1 VFEAAKFCYNYY
13 NVQATLDKI
22 QAKVEAEYRRIDPVV
37 RKAIIDFFKMLKKEF
52 ETYKKQA
59 EELMAI
65 YQKQGLKDFE
75 TYKKFAIKN
84 LNKNFANA
92 KVQAAKMAKQTGHM
106 VLRGVHSGIVAIDS
120 IDTKKMSRQARD
132 IASSM
137 SKYVD
142 LDTKNMKL
150 TINIPH
156 NGAFQPTFT
165 ASMKNLKRQAK
176 TMNIRVR
183 RAAKQVSKEMNK
195 QAVRVQ
201 KVVEEVKRKAMQSK
215 YVKNAQKTMK
225 TVQTQATELQTKIT
239 EKTVSLYEKLMQET
253 TEIRRDMMMVLKADT
268 QLIKHIYNELKQLSA
283 IYMKKAVAKY
293 NTYKLKGMV
302 AYKKALK
309 QVQNYVAEA
318 KKLCKKG
325 TKLAMTVY
333 QNPKPYYKQAL
344 KMAQKCMNNAEKMA
358 NVAYKQGSKY
368 AIAAYENPTQTYN
381 KIVAMINK
389 YIQTLRTRIAAA
401 YKESVPVARM
411 MAKKY
416 YRELKQELK
425 DLQKMVK
432 PYEKL
437 AMRIKNGEPVS
448 KVLRPYIAL
457 ANRKYN
463 KFVMKSEKTAQQ
475 IKRSVCAYDRI
486 FCTRV
491 MNSINVNKMIFDKY
505 ASKIVDTLMY
515 GKVMSDR
522 SMRRTRI
529 MLSNIGSKTS
539 SLAAPTYTAVGMVFG
554 KSHVITFDQKY
565 YDFIDYKAP
574 DCTYVLARDFTDG
587 KFTIMS
593 QKNKIIV
600 KTPGM
605 TIKINSDGRTKT
617 TIGSDTTSSLPVK
630 SESGVCKRYGD
641 FIKCYFMQQKFKVTV
656 DLKHFAAVIGLSGWH
671 HGKSQ
676 GLLGTNNRES
686 YDEWKMPNGKVTSDI
701 YKLANAYEVTQK
713 RKCIAKPAKVSA
725 PACNK
730 RPSARCEELFKSAS
744 SPYARLFSK
753 INPEAFLKACQADSS
768 DCENSFAAE
777 TSHCNATA
785 AFVMYARAQ
794 WAYAAMPSDCN
805 TYQGHQVGSSWTQKP
820 LKRAVD
826 VVVLVSERTTV
837 GPVRNLFAKTVSN
850 INLRLAR
857 TGYKNVRF
865 ALIGFGGHEEHEKA
879 HIHPLN
885 GKIFAKMPALAKEIK
900 TMPYSG
906 KGQDTNDAYH
916 AILKASALKFRPGA
930 SRVFIMYNTVPH
942 VSHEHGPTYDEAM
955 HSLVNEANATLF
967 VLDKLV
973 FKNLKKHTIIGQSN
987 GKMYTSESTILPL
1000 PEVELPASEF
1010 KQMVK
1015 ATNGGLFSNKIRKSK
1030 VQRFAQSIFKGM
1042 SVWLKKDSQLCKK
1055 CTLSKT
1061 WYGIPTPICVATAC

>member
-1 VFEAAKFCYNYY
+1 MKSEL
-13 NVQATLDKI
+13 TS
-22 QAKVEAEYRRIDPVV
+22 
-37 RKAIIDFFKMLKKEF
+37 LKKE
-52 ETYKKQA
+52 A
-59 EELMAI
+59 
-65 YQKQGLKDFE
+65 
-75 TYKKFAIKN
+75 
-84 LNKNFANA
+84 
-92 KVQAAKMAKQTGHM
+92 
-106 VLRGVHSGIVAIDS
+106 
-120 IDTKKMSRQARD
+120 
-132 IASSM
+132 
-137 SKYVD
+137 
-142 LDTKNMKL
+142 
-150 TINIPH
+150 
-156 NGAFQPTFT
+156 
-165 ASMKNLKRQAK
+165 
-176 TMNIRVR
+176 
-183 RAAKQVSKEMNK
+183 
-195 QAVRVQ
+195 
-201 KVVEEVKRKAMQSK
+201 
-215 YVKNAQKTMK
+215 MK
-225 TVQTQATELQTKIT
+225 T
-239 EKTVSLYEKLMQET
+239 
-253 TEIRRDMMMVLKADT
+253 
-268 QLIKHIYNELKQLSA
+268 
-283 IYMKKAVAKY
+283 
-293 NTYKLKGMV
+293 
-302 AYKKALK
+302 
-309 QVQNYVAEA
+309 
-318 KKLCKKG
+318 
-325 TKLAMTVY
+325 AM
-333 QNPKPYYKQAL
+333 PYY
-344 KMAQKCMNNAEKMA
+344 NA
-358 NVAYKQGSKY
+358 V
-368 AIAAYENPTQTYN
+368 I
-381 KIVAMINK
+381 
-389 YIQTLRTRIAAA
+389 
-401 YKESVPVARM
+401 RM
-411 MAKKY
+411 
-416 YRELKQELK
+416 
-425 DLQKMVK
+425 
-432 PYEKL
+432 
-437 AMRIKNGEPVS
+437 KNGEAPA
-448 KVLRPYIAL
+448 KVLRPFLNQAERMI
-457 ANRKYN
+457 RKTEWTVQN
-463 KFVMKSEKTAQQ
+463 MAKKT
-475 IKRSVCAYDRI
+475 KRSVCTSDRMLCRLI
-486 FCTRV
+486 
-491 MNSINVNKMIFDKY
+491 MNSFNVNKQVMDKY
-505 ASKIVDTLMY
+505 ASKLFNALMFA
-515 GKVMSDR
+515 KVQSDR
-522 SMRRTRI
+522 SYRQTRV
-529 MLSNIGSKTS
+529 MLSNLGEKS
-539 SLAAPTYTAVGMVFG
+539 STLAAPTYQAVGMVFG
-554 KSHVITFDQKY
+554 KSHVVTFDQKY
-565 YDFIDYKAP
+565 YDMIDYKAP
-574 DCTYVLARDFTDG
+574 DCSYVLAHDFTDG
-587 KFTIMS
+587 KFTILRQES
-593 QKNKIIV
+593 KIVV

-605 TIKINSDGRTKT
+605 TVKIGADGKTKT
-617 TIGSDTTSSLPVK
+617 VIDGKMTESLPVK
-630 SESGVCKRYGD
+630 SDSGVCMRYGD

-701 YKLANAYEVTQK
+701 YQLANAYEVTQK
-713 RKCIAKPAKVSA
+713 RKCIAKPAKVAA

-805 TYQGHQVGSSWTQKP
+805 TYQGHKVGSSWTQKP

-906 KGQDTNDAYH
+906 EGQDTNDAYH

-1061 WYGIPTPICVATAC
+1061 WYGVPTPICVATAC